1 MKKSINDI
9 KILKYVVYIFL
20 LILLMPLLYIF
31 KNTLTQNSNYLN
43 LILDKGILLIYIQN
57 TLQLILKVGLLAS
70 IIGFLGAYF
79 ITFYNFKNKWII
91 NLLFILPLSIPVYV
105 GAYTYTDIFHTFS
118 VLETI
123 LKNEFTMN
131 GVVFIY
137 TAFLYPY
144 VYLASRSYLK
154 NNMAEYIEVSET
166 LQISPLK
173 TFFKVILPLSR
184 PVIVSSSLFVIYES
198 LSDFAVAEYYGVPTL
213 SKAINDSWLLIAEKD
228 TAFKLSLS
236 LLFILFFIIYLERIS
251 RGKGKNNATIHKP
264 NKLKKASKVQKKFI
278 YAFYTLVISL
288 GFLLPFKNIVEGA
301 IKNREYFI
309 KKDILSVSINTL
321 TTTLI
326 TIFIIIVL
334 AMFLTSML
342 KFFTA
347 KNKRRI
353 SSISMLGYAI
363 PSVVLGLGI
372 YSFLVNIDN
381 VIMPYLQYLGF
392 TEYLFTGTRLAL
404 IIALTFKFLSI
415 AYSQFEQSYEKI
427 DKSIFESSYVLGKNA
442 TKTFFLVDF
451 FFLLKSV
458 RFVIILIFIDLI
470 KDLTLTYSL
479 RPFNFNTLSTEVYRY
494 AGNEML
500 DVAAVPSIVIVMFSI
515 ISILILERMFKNAK
529 GR

>member
-1 MKKSINDI
+1 
-9 KILKYVVYIFL
+9 
-20 LILLMPLLYIF
+20 
-31 KNTLTQNSNYLN
+31 
-43 LILDKGILLIYIQN
+43 
-57 TLQLILKVGLLAS
+57 
-70 IIGFLGAYF
+70 
-79 ITFYNFKNKWII
+79 
-91 NLLFILPLSIPVYV
+91 
-105 GAYTYTDIFHTFS
+105 
-118 VLETI
+118 
-123 LKNEFTMN
+123 
-131 GVVFIY
+131 
-137 TAFLYPY
+137 
-144 VYLASRSYLK
+144 
-154 NNMAEYIEVSET
+154 
-166 LQISPLK
+166 
-173 TFFKVILPLSR
+173 
-184 PVIVSSSLFVIYES
+184 
-198 LSDFAVAEYYGVPTL
+198 
-213 SKAINDSWLLIAEKD
+213 
-228 TAFKLSLS
+228 
-236 LLFILFFIIYLERIS
+236 
-251 RGKGKNNATIHKP
+251 
-264 NKLKKASKVQKKFI
+264 
-278 YAFYTLVISL
+278 
-288 GFLLPFKNIVEGA
+288 
-301 IKNREYFI
+301 
-309 KKDILSVSINTL
+309 
-321 TTTLI
+321 
-326 TIFIIIVL
+326 
-334 AMFLTSML
+334 
-342 KFFTA
+342 
-347 KNKRRI
+347 
-353 SSISMLGYAI
+353 MLGYAI

>member
-9 KILKYVVYIFL
+9 KILKYVVIIV
-20 LILLMPLLYIF
+20 LILLLMPLVYIF
-31 KNTLTQNSNYLN
+31 KNSLTQNSNYLN
-43 LILDKGILLIYIQN
+43 LILDKGILSTYIQN
-57 TLQLILKVGLLAS
+57 TLELIFKVGLLAS

-79 ITFYNFKNKWII
+79 ITFYNFKFKWII

-105 GAYTYTDIFHTFS
+105 GAYTYTDIFHRFPI
-118 VLETI
+118 LETI
-123 LKNEFTMN
+123 LKNGFTMN

-154 NNMAEYIEVSET
+154 NNMTEYIEASET
-166 LQISPLK
+166 LQTTPIK
-173 TFFKVILPLSR
+173 TFIKVILPLSR

-198 LSDFAVAEYYGVPTL
+198 LSDFAVVEYYGVLTL
-213 SKAINDSWLLIAEKD
+213 SKAINDSWLLIAQKD

-236 LLFILFFIIYLERIS
+236 LLFILFFVIYLERIS
-251 RGKGKNNATIHKP
+251 RGKGKNNANIHKP
-264 NKLKKASKVQKKFI
+264 NKLKETHKVQKIFI

-288 GFLLPFKNIVEGA
+288 AFLLPFKSMVKGA
-301 IKNREYFI
+301 IKNSEYFV

-321 TTTLI
+321 ITTLI
-326 TIFIIIVL
+326 TIFLIVII

-342 KFFTA
+342 KFFNT
-347 KNKRRI
+347 KSKRII

-381 VIMPYLQYLGF
+381 AIMPYLQHLGF
-392 TEYLFTGTRLAL
+392 VKYLFTGTRLAL
-404 IIALTFKFLSI
+404 VIALTFKFLSI
-415 AYSQFEQSYEKI
+415 AYSQFEQAYEKI

-442 TKTFFLVDF
+442 TKTFFLID
-451 FFLLKSV
+451 FFLLMKSI
-458 RFVIILIFIDLI
+458 RFIVILIFIDLI

-500 DVAAVPSIVIVMFSI
+500 DVAAVPSIVIVILSM
-515 ISILILERMFKNAK
+515 ISILILERGFKDAK
-529 GR
+529 CK